1 MQNVCA
7 NPKCSNVLTGSQRRA
22 CSNKCRQR
30 LYRLRKKRE
39 KIRLALLEEKA
50 LSNEPTPELDFVLD
64 ELEHLLKPDFDV
76 N

>member
-1 MQNVCA
+1 M
-7 NPKCSNVLTGSQRRA
+7 
-22 CSNKCRQR
+22 
-30 LYRLRKKRE
+30 YRLRKKRE